1 MSPSPEDR
9 APSPAPAPWPLATE
23 ARLRAI
29 AWPDYASEDELRRVL
44 HVVEPLWGRAD
55 ACLLLRHDAA
65 LDGPLDA
72 AVEAMRRALAAFD
85 RPGDLA
91 VLFVD
96 GPIPRADWPRVGVGA
111 CCAILSGAGG
121 ADERAEFIRAQPA
134 ELVDARG

>member
-9 APSPAPAPWPLATE
+9 TASLEPWPLATE

-55 ACLLLRHDAA
+55 ACLLLRHDEA

-72 AVEAMRRALAAFD
+72 AVEAVRRALSAFD
-85 RPGDLA
+85 RRGDLD

-96 GPIPRADWPRVGVGA
+96 DPIPRADWPRVGVGA
-111 CCAILSGAGG
+111 FCAILSGAAG
-121 ADERAEFIRAQPA
+121 AQERAEFIRAQPA